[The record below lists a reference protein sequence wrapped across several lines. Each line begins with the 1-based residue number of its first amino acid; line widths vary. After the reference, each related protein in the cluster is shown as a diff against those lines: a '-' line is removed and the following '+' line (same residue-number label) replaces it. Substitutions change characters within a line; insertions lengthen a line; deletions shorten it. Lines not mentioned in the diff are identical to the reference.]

1 MGIECEDPV
10 AMAAR
15 IVAAGGTQLGE
26 VIAIPGGAPAV
37 VYCRDP
43 FGNIIEFLKPGGRMP
58 HAL

>member
-1 MGIECEDPV
+1 
-10 AMAAR
+10 
-15 IVAAGGTQLGE
+15 
-26 VIAIPGGAPAV
+26 V